1 LAYSLGKNKFLNP
14 SLRSRNIATVYDDTD
29 RLKEIKVCKP
39 VVFHVVVVDD
49 DAKIRQA
56 LADALTDNGY
66 RVTTVANGEQ
76 FRRVFSDNACD
87 LLLIDLYLEKEN
99 GLRLARQIRHESDV
113 PIIMLTGK
121 GDETDRI
128 LGLELVAD
136 DFLMKPFNLRELLAR
151 VNALIRRSTRLGR
164 PLPAAIDTNHECLF
178 FDEWVL
184 DLTGRELKDRS
195 GRRINLTFGEYRLL
209 EVLVRSPGR
218 VFSRDQLLD
227 RLHGMEDDVYDR
239 TIDVMVLRLRRK
251 LEPNPKKPHYIL
263 TKRGAGYFFSGEV
276 RKT

>member
-1 LAYSLGKNKFLNP
+1 MEF
-14 SLRSRNIATVYDDTD
+14 
-29 RLKEIKVCKP
+29 KVSKP
-39 VVFHVVVVDD
+39 VVYHVVVVDD
-49 DAKIRQA
+49 DEEIREA
-56 LADALTDNGY
+56 LADALTENGY
-66 RVTTVANGEQ
+66 RTTTVAGGEQ
-76 FRRVFSDNACD
+76 LWQVLQESACD
-87 LLLIDLYLEKEN
+87 LLIIDLYLEREN
-99 GLRLARQIRHESDV
+99 GLQLARQIRREGRRESEV
-113 PIIMLTGK
+113 PIMMLTGK

-164 PLPAAIDTNHECLF
+164 PLNTIIDTDHECLCF
-178 FDEWVL
+178 GDWVL
-184 DLTGRELKDRS
+184 DLTGRELQDRS
-195 GRRINLTFGEYRLL
+195 GRRVDLTYGEFSLL

-227 RLHGMEDDVYDR
+227 RLHHMESDVFDR

-251 LEPNPKKPHYIL
+251 IEPNPKAPRYIL
-263 TKRGAGYFFSGEV
+263 TKRGAGYLFCGEV

>member
-1 LAYSLGKNKFLNP
+1 
-14 SLRSRNIATVYDDTD
+14 
-29 RLKEIKVCKP
+29 
-39 VVFHVVVVDD
+39 VVVVDD
-49 DAKIRQA
+49 DAEIREA

-66 RVTTVANGEQ
+66 RTTAVANGEQ
-76 FRRVFSDNACD
+76 LWQVLKERACD
-87 LLLIDLYLEKEN
+87 LLLIDLYLDREN
-99 GLRLARQIRHESDV
+99 GLQLARQVRRESDV

-151 VNALIRRSTRLGR
+151 INALIRRSTRLGR
-164 PLPAAIDTNHECLF
+164 PLPAVTDPDHECLLF
-178 FDEWVL
+178 GEWAL
-184 DLTGRELKDRS
+184 DLSSRELKDRS
-195 GRRINLTFGEYRLL
+195 GQRIDLTFGEFGLL

-227 RLHGMEDDVYDR
+227 CLHGMESDVYDR

-251 LEPNPKKPHYIL
+251 IEPNPKKPRHIL
-263 TKRGAGYFFSGEV
+263 TKRGAGYLFSGDV
-276 RKT
+276 RKA